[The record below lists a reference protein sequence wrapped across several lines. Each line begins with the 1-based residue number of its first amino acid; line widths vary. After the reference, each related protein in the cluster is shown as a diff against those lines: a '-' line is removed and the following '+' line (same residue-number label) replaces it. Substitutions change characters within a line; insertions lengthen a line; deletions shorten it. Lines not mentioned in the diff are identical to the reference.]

1 MPYGGGLSL
10 KIRHVGIVGTE
21 ETYLRQE
28 LRKEGFGGRAA
39 LPLTGKAAF
48 QAARSHRV
56 PIENWQHSRYPQRR
70 GFCYTTR
77 IGKLEKKQA

>member
-21 ETYLRQE
+21 ETDLRQE

-48 QAARSHRV
+48 QAARS
-56 PIENWQHSRYPQRR
+56 RR
-70 GFCYTTR
+70 
-77 IGKLEKKQA
+77 APN

>member
-21 ETYLRQE
+21 ETDLRQE
-28 LRKEGFGGRAA
+28 LRKEGLGGRAA

-48 QAARSHRV
+48 QAARS
-56 PIENWQHSRYPQRR
+56 RR
-70 GFCYTTR
+70 
-77 IGKLEKKQA
+77 APN